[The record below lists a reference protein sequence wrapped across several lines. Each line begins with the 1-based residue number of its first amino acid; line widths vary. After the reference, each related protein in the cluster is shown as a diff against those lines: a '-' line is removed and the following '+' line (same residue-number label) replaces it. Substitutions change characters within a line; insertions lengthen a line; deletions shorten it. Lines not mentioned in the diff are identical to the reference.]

1 MCGYRLH
8 PGHTSLLAMSRPGG
22 TGRCHRVSGGCRSIG
37 ATAGGLV
44 TVSGLGIGGGCASHG
59 TTREAA
65 MAAFA
70 KSGDASDAPSIRY
83 LINLTS
89 NYRCFGCSA
98 PDAHAIVPA
107 GSEGS
112 ASCQRA
118 IGTRVASVFA
128 ALKRPDILSMHPPRR
143 SLRGQTSLKLSGDGS
158 GWRRSIRY
166 KERSHPKF

>member
-1 MCGYRLH
+1 
-8 PGHTSLLAMSRPGG
+8 
-22 TGRCHRVSGGCRSIG
+22 
-37 ATAGGLV
+37 
-44 TVSGLGIGGGCASHG
+44 
-59 TTREAA
+59 

-89 NYRCFGCSA
+89 HYRCFGCSA
-98 PDAHAIVPA
+98 PDAHATVPA

-112 ASCQRA
+112 ALCQRA

-143 SLRGQTSLKLSGDGS
+143 SLRGQTSLKLSGDGF
-158 GWRRSIRY
+158 GGRRSIRY
-166 KERSHPKF
+166 KEGSRPTVYSEQRWPESPKRSVLLSSTGGRATRQASNPPRPVTACGDA